1 MALCTMYVISNV
13 IEYIL
18 KEYMQFNQLHLVID
32 VIVIYHDNWKIID
45 M

>member
-1 MALCTMYVISNV
+1 MALFVISNV

-18 KEYMQFNQLHLVID
+18 KEYMQFNQLHLEID
-32 VIVIYHDNWKIID
+32 EIVIYHENWKIID